1 MKRPNLRIIG
11 IEEENSSQQKSPE
24 NTFNKILEKKF
35 PNLKKDVSINIQEAC
50 RTSNRLDLK

>member
-35 PNLKKDVSINIQEAC
+35 PNLKKDVSINIQEAY